1 LEDYYPVNYGLHELV
16 KYHSSHDKVGALN
29 ADSPRLPVL
38 IGNPSQWFEIF
49 NRATMHF
56 GDVVAEEPCTYV
68 VASNRAVIR
77 VPAYSVMALG
87 RSFEIPPGRV
97 WKVTPASRSLV
108 SSPSTGLTW
117 GWTTRTTS
125 FDLYVGDSREAVTAA
140 NRDSPELR
148 GSQTTTT
155 FQPAELALGDTVYW
169 RVDSVSPSGVTP
181 LRVFQFHYL
190 GPDAASSG
198 RVSWTPAEPEAGG
211 SVTIFYDAEEGIL
224 GGRAPL
230 TAHRGFRIGTANWQN
245 TTGVAMSAEGGG
257 LHSVTVSI
265 PANALGVNVVINHQG
280 RLWDNNGG
288 QDWFIAVKEPVSSE
302 GGWFLY

>member
-1 LEDYYPVNYGLHELV
+1 
-16 KYHSSHDKVGALN
+16 
-29 ADSPRLPVL
+29 
-38 IGNPSQWFEIF
+38 
-49 NRATMHF
+49 
-56 GDVVAEEPCTYV
+56 
-68 VASNRAVIR
+68 
-77 VPAYSVMALG
+77 
-87 RSFEIPPGRV
+87 
-97 WKVTPASRSLV
+97 VTPANRSLV
-108 SSPSTGLTW
+108 SAPSTGLTW
-117 GWTTRTTS
+117 GWTTRTRS

-140 NRDSPELR
+140 DHESPELR